1 MNKQEIVETIQEITG
16 MALMLGLTTPEQI
29 QNYDAL
35 FSEKF
40 GADIMNAFYQTTL
53 KNKSPI
59 YTMICQALEKQKL
72 ESAQ

>member
-16 MALMLGLTTPEQI
+16 MAMMLGLTAPEQI
-29 QNYDAL
+29 QNYDVL

-40 GADIMNAFYQTTL
+40 GADIMQAFYQTTL

-59 YTMICQALEKQKL
+59 YVMIRQALEAQKL
-72 ESAQ
+72 EAA